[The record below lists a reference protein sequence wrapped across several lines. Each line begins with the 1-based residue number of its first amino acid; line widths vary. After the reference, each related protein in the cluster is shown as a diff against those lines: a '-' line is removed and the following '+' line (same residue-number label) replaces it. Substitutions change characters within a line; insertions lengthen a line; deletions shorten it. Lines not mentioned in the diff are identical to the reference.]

1 MNRKSDGT
9 KKLIGILG
17 GTGKEGQG
25 LALRWVQGGVDILL
39 GSRDA
44 TKAANVALELNKKLG
59 HKAVRGLTNRDVASR
74 AEAIVSALP
83 HQGHLETLERLQ
95 KDLEGKLVMVA
106 TVIWPPGPLE
116 RPSAA
121 EEAQEMLTDRT
132 RVVAAFQTVS
142 AVGLRAL
149 DKEIED
155 DVLVCGEVAEAR
167 KQAIS
172 LIARTGLRG
181 IDAGPLRNSRTIE
194 AMTGVLLQVNKAHS
208 TKHAGIRIT
217 GLGSIP

>member
-1 MNRKSDGT
+1 MNQQVDGT
-9 KKLIGILG
+9 NELIGILG

-25 LALRWVQGGVDILL
+25 LALRWVHGGLEILL

-44 TKAANVALELNKKLG
+44 AKAENVALELNQKLG
-59 HKAVRGLTNRDVASR
+59 AEAVRGLTNSDVASR
-74 AEAIVSALP
+74 AETIVSALP
-83 HQGHLETLERLQ
+83 HQGHLATLETLKE
-95 KDLEGKLVMVA
+95 DLDGKLVMVA

-121 EEAQEMLTDRT
+121 EEAQEVLTDRT

-155 DVLVCGEVAEAR
+155 DVLVCGDVAEAR
-167 KQAIS
+167 KTAIR

-181 IDAGPLRNSRTIE
+181 IDAGPLRNARTIE

-217 GLGSIP
+217 GLGSIR

>member
-1 MNRKSDGT
+1 MNQHAAGT
-9 KKLIGILG
+9 NELIGILG
-17 GTGKEGQG
+17 GNGKAGQG

-39 GSRDA
+39 GSRDIA
-44 TKAANVALELNKKLG
+44 KAEDVASALNNRLGLEV
-59 HKAVRGLTNRDVASR
+59 VRGLTNSDVASR
-74 AEAIVSALP
+74 AETIVSTLP
-83 HQGHLETLERLQ
+83 HPGHLATLETL
-95 KDLEGKLVMVA
+95 KKNLEGKLVMVA

-121 EEAQEMLTDRT
+121 EEAQQLLTDRS

-149 DKEIED
+149 EEPIED
-155 DVLVCGEVAEAR
+155 DVLVCGDDAEAR
-167 KQAIS
+167 KKAIF
-172 LIARTGLRG
+172 LVERTGLRG
-181 IDAGPLRNSRTIE
+181 IDAGPLRNARTIE

-217 GLGSIP
+217 GLRSVR